1 MTGFAPSRGA
11 RHGYYL
17 QDSIDAIL
25 ASPGATIQ
33 VICPLFRKSSA
44 RCALPAKRDQMGE
57 IASGYPERSECGA
70 RQANGITIPG
80 HRAVQYSPGEDE
92 AVILPRVPPSFLSPG
107 WKQSRTE

>member
-1 MTGFAPSRGA
+1 MTGTAPSRDA

-33 VICPLFRKSSA
+33 VICPLFPQIIGPLR
-44 RCALPAKRDQMGE
+44 ALPAKRDQMGE

-80 HRAVQYSPGEDE
+80 HRAVHYSPGEDE
-92 AVILPRVPPSFLSPG
+92 AVILLRVPPSFLSPD
-107 WKQSRTE
+107 